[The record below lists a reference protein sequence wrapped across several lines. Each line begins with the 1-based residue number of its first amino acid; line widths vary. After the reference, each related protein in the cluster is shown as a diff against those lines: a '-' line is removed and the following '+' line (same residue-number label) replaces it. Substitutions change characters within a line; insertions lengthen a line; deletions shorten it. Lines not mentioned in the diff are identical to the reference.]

1 MFLLAT
7 DRRNELMPDGVL
19 YLVAVGLNV
28 EDTDLK
34 YEVRASVIIHS
45 TYVYIPVVKKS
56 AHSVL
61 HATYLCI
68 KKSFRRVFVT
78 LTAAQLGELNQGP

>member
-1 MFLLAT
+1 
-7 DRRNELMPDGVL
+7 MPDGVL

-45 TYVYIPVVKKS
+45 ANREEFVI
-56 AHSVL
+56 VL
-61 HATYLCI
+61 YATYL
-68 KKSFRRVFVT
+68 
-78 LTAAQLGELNQGP
+78 